1 MLPKVKHEINCVFNK
16 YTQLRE
22 FMAKERIF
30 KFIDNTAPEEEQVKE
45 VTAMS
50 YKKAV
55 KSYQGGSKAKQ
66 VEVEWTTKAGEEFY
80 KVQKLPMGRSKKI
93 GK

>member
-1 MLPKVKHEINCVFNK
+1 VFNK
-16 YTQLRE
+16 YTQLGE
-22 FMAKERIF
+22 FMAKERTF

-55 KSYQGGSKAKQ
+55 KSYQGGTKAKQ

-80 KVQKLPMGRSKKI
+80 KVQKLPMGRSKKL
-93 GK
+93 GN

>member
-16 YTQLRE
+16 YTQLGE
-22 FMAKERIF
+22 YMAKERIF
-30 KFIDNTAPEEEQVKE
+30 KFTDTTAPEEEQVKE

>member
-1 MLPKVKHEINCVFNK
+1 MP
-16 YTQLRE
+16 
-22 FMAKERIF
+22 KERIF
-30 KFIDNTAPEEEQVKE
+30 KFTDVNAPEEERVKE

-50 YKKAV
+50 YKRAV
-55 KSYQGGSKAKQ
+55 KSYQGGSKAKE
-66 VEVEWTTKAGEEFY
+66 VEVQRTTKGGEEFY

>member
-16 YTQLRE
+16 YTQLEE

-80 KVQKLPMGRSKKI
+80 KVQKLPLGRSKKI

>member
-16 YTQLRE
+16 YTQLGE
-22 FMAKERIF
+22 LMAKERIF